1 MWLRPLLLPLGGVCL
16 SGGSSTCRC
25 GRSARPR
32 HRPLRR
38 RLSAAA
44 RAAVRAGRG
53 WKRRPRRRP
62 RSLPLLMGLSRLQR
76 WRRRLTRSLTS
87 SRAASAWAARV
98 LAKAGASTG
107 SRLRSRCPLRLY
119 GLGGHERPS
128 SGFCAATNVTARRRR
143 AARRQRGT
151 RCWIGRRPIGLQGRL
166 HLLWSGP
173 RMSCRP
179 PHLLAAMGRRSSL
192 WCCQG
197 YQRLALRPS
206 QLTAPWRRCL
216 RSRAVRLF
224 R

>member
-1 MWLRPLLLPLGGVCL
+1 MWLRPLPLPLGGARL
-16 SGGSSTCRC
+16 RGGSSTCRC

-32 HRPLRR
+32 HRLLRR

-53 WKRRPRRRP
+53 WRRRPSRRP
-62 RSLPLLMGLSRLQR
+62 RSLPLLMGLSWLQR
-76 WRRRLTRSLTS
+76 WRRRLTRSLTL

-98 LAKAGASTG
+98 LATAGASTG
-107 SRLRSRCPLRLY
+107 SRFRSRCPLRLY

-128 SGFCAATNVTARRRR
+128 SGFCAASNVTERRRR

-151 RCWIGRRPIGLQGRL
+151 RCWIGRRPTGLQGRMRR
-166 HLLWSGP
+166 LWSVP

-179 PHLLAAMGRRSSL
+179 HRRLAAMGRRSSL
-192 WCCQG
+192 WGGQED
-197 YQRLALRPS
+197 QRLALRPS

-216 RSRAVRLF
+216 RFREVRPYQ
-224 R
+224 